1 MNDTTL
7 SAAVKNQ
14 LTEVHDSLSTV
25 HLAIP
30 ASEIIARARKRR
42 TRHRRTALAGAGAI
56 AVGLALAV
64 AALVPGSGTRSA
76 NSTGTQ
82 LTAWT
87 VIKQTDGDIY
97 VRVRELRDP
106 AGLQDRLRADGV
118 PASVIFVPQQNA
130 ACRPYP
136 ADMALL
142 ERVFPDSYRQG
153 PPPDGVIVI
162 HPSGLPS
169 GAGVQ
174 LAASFGQPPAAS
186 GVAAPVLVY
195 ASSRCTGS

>member
-1 MNDTTL
+1 
-7 SAAVKNQ
+7 
-14 LTEVHDSLSTV
+14 V